1 MEKHRVQCIGDIK
14 SFSIFKK
21 KMLAFAFLS
30 LYFFL
35 PVCDNTKLR
44 IHKKKH
50 KNEKI
55 LAHREKNV
63 REIIEPERACNT
75 AILKIIFKLVYT

>member
-44 IHKKKH
+44 IHKKKTQ
-50 KNEKI
+50 KWENSGSSGKK
-55 LAHREKNV
+55 R
-63 REIIEPERACNT
+63 
-75 AILKIIFKLVYT
+75 